1 MGACFRLKGCRRAKS
16 PAVLAGYFAP
26 QRRRTERLRQ
36 GFFAQKRRTE
46 RGASNVRCLPAL
58 RAQKSHTEKRRLD
71 GWHTEKA
78 TARLLCAKAAQ
89 RKGGEQRTLSTGTS
103 CAKESHRKAQ
113 ARWMAHR
120 KGYGKVPLCKGGAQ
134 KRLRSTTLSTGTSCT
149 KGFDKHACYARTA
162 SA

>member
-1 MGACFRLKGCRRAKS
+1 MGACFRLRGECAAGQSHRLRLPETVILPRR
-16 PAVLAGYFAP
+16 YFAP
-26 QRRRTERLRQ
+26 QRRR
-36 GFFAQKRRTE
+36 KE

-58 RAQKSHTEKRRLD
+58 YAQRSHTEKRRLD

-103 CAKESHRKAQ
+103 CVKEPHRKAQ

-120 KGYGKVPLCKGGAQ
+120 KGYGKASLRKSGAQ
-134 KRLRSTTLSTGTSCT
+134 KRLSSATLFTGTSCA
-149 KGFDKHACYARTA
+149 KGFDKRACYARTA

>member
-1 MGACFRLKGCRRAKS
+1 MGACFRLRRNA
-16 PAVLAGYFAP
+16 AGQSHRLRLPETVILPRRYFAP
-26 QRRRTERLRQ
+26 QR
-36 GFFAQKRRTE
+36 
-46 RGASNVRCLPAL
+46 
-58 RAQKSHTEKRRLD
+58 SHTEKRRLD

-120 KGYGKVPLCKGGAQ
+120 KGYGKASLRKSGAQ
-134 KRLRSTTLSTGTSCT
+134 KRGEQRTLSTGTSCVKESHRKT
-149 KGFDKHACYARTA
+149 QARWVAHRKGYGKA
-162 SA
+162 SLRKSGAKKGGA